1 LDTKRRRTHGEPRRR
16 VVKCTI
22 LGKSLK

>member
-22 LGKSLK
+22 LGKFLK

>member
-1 LDTKRRRTHGEPRRR
+1 LDTKRRRTHGERGR
-16 VVKCTI
+16 VKCFI